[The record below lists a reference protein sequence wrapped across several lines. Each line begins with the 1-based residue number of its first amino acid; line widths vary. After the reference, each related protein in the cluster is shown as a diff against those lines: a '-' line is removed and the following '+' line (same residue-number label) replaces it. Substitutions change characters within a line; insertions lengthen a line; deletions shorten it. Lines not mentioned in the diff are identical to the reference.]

1 VRLITSWKGANCAS
15 ALVHLGGETI
25 ERRPKLSTL
34 NKWYRALEGAGV
46 ESIDAVHG
54 PGGAPAEG
62 QARWQEEVTLALGR
76 LTVNMNPWLIVIL
89 VLIVLSLILAVM
101 DRSFLSPMY
110 LLVLALV
117 VMVGTSVKFPW

>member
-1 VRLITSWKGANCAS
+1 
-15 ALVHLGGETI
+15 
-25 ERRPKLSTL
+25 
-34 NKWYRALEGAGV
+34 
-46 ESIDAVHG
+46 
-54 PGGAPAEG
+54 
-62 QARWQEEVTLALGR
+62 
-76 LTVNMNPWLIVIL
+76 MNPWLIVIL